1 MASSLGAA
9 DMIVVL
15 SAEEKI
21 RRFDLRLLSLRTRRR
36 RPSCRSHMALGSRD
50 VMEVDTKL
58 EAATARTRRVPVR
71 GLSRPAGGC
80 ARWRRVAGSDLDVGL
95 TTTTIDRL

>member
-1 MASSLGAA
+1 
-9 DMIVVL
+9 
-15 SAEEKI
+15 
-21 RRFDLRLLSLRTRRR
+21 
-36 RPSCRSHMALGSRD
+36 
-50 VMEVDTKL
+50 MEVDTKL

-80 ARWRRVAGSDLDVGL
+80 ARWRRVAGADLDVGL